1 MSTKE
6 RKHPAPPRYDEAF
19 KAGAV
24 RMVTEQGGP
33 AGEVAAELGIC
44 IDTLRS
50 WLKAAGAPSPGQ
62 ADRQNRDARRLRE
75 LEAEI
80 RALRKKL
87 EEKDGVI
94 DILKIRRHTFQTIE
108 DKYRYIRTAR
118 AGPLWNLYADCWR
131 SPAAGITNDW
141 AANLLCAGS
150 RIQELK
156 RRLLSLHQRYPALGL
171 DSLYYL
177 IRPQLSCSR
186 KRIHPPDEQDE
197 HLLHTQACPTKPRT
211 NSRHAHPI
219 APNLLA
225 RCFSFDKPDTA
236 WVGDITYI
244 PTGEGWLYCAVVKD
258 LCTKQDRRLRLLRPH
273 RHKSHSRRPRHGRP
287 APQSLCPAS
296 SSFRPR
302 RPIAPPTL
310 TVSVSPVSASGKAC
324 PARAI
329 PMTTPWLKTSSAASS
344 ASASICAISPQGHMP
359 WQTSSLISRPFTTQC
374 ARIPL
379 LAGVLPPY
387 PICRTEKQS
396 V

>member
-24 RMVTEQGGP
+24 RMVTEQGRP
-33 AGEVAAELGIC
+33 SREVAAELGIC

-87 EEKDGVI
+87 EEKDVVI
-94 DILKIRRHTFQTIE
+94 DILKKKIRRHTFQTIE

-118 AGPLWNLYADCWR
+118 AGASVELVCRLLEVSR
-131 SPAAGITNDW
+131 SGYYEWLGRKPSLRRQKD
-141 AANLLCAGS
+141 
-150 RIQELK
+150 QELK

-171 DSLYYL
+171 DSLYHL

-186 KRIHPPDEQDE
+186 KRIHRLMYEMNISS
-197 HLLHTQACPTKPRT
+197 TRRRAYKATT

-225 RCFSFDKPDTA
+225 RRFSFDKPDTA

-258 LCTKQDRRLRLLRPH
+258 LCTKADRRLRLLRPH

-287 APQSLCPAS
+287 APQAS
-296 SSFRPR
+296 ARPHLPLRPR
-302 RPIAPPTL
+302 RPIRRLRLP
-310 TVSVSPVSASGKAC
+310 SASRQPRH
-324 PARAI
+324 PA
-329 PMTTPWLKTSSAASS
+329 KHV
-344 ASASICAISPQGHMP
+344 PQGR
-359 WQTSSLISRPFTTQC
+359 SL
-374 ARIPL
+374 
-379 LAGVLPPY
+379 
-387 PICRTEKQS
+387 
-396 V
+396 